1 MNGPAAS
8 RKWSVHLVH
17 IVILILTLVR
27 WSMEPGVGSAAELDS
42 APPTVLG
49 HSGVVLVSNADV
61 LSPWK
66 TRVGVSGLLLNGS
79 SGNRLDLLASSQPD
93 PRVLNV
99 RGFLAL
105 GFPARIEA
113 AVTVPYVN
121 VRVDGDSTEG
131 VGDMVLS
138 AKWKAAEQRGWIPA
152 TALSASWITE
162 TASKPALSSVSTNG
176 YLATISSQL
185 SLVNSADWSWS
196 IVGEVGGFWRD
207 PGRPEAGS
215 ALVYGGAVIVPLV
228 EPDVYAETGELQ
240 LVAEVAGTNALEDQA
255 RQPDDSLS
263 LVGGF
268 RYLTEHWGISAT
280 GVSTTY
286 EAESKKSSVGGLLS
300 VSATF

>member
-1 MNGPAAS
+1 MN
-8 RKWSVHLVH
+8 
-17 IVILILTLVR
+17 
-27 WSMEPGVGSAAELDS
+27 PGVGSAAEPGS

-66 TRVGVSGLLLNGS
+66 TRFGVSGLLVNGS

-121 VRVDGDSTEG
+121 VRVDGDSTED
-131 VGDMVLS
+131 VGDLVLS

-152 TALSASWITE
+152 TALSVSWITE
-162 TASKPALSSVSTNG
+162 TASEPALSSVSTNG
-176 YLATISSQL
+176 YRATVSSQL

-196 IVGEVGGFWRD
+196 MVGEVGGFWRD

-215 ALVYGGAVIVPLV
+215 ALVYGVAVIVPFV
-228 EPDVYAETGELQ
+228 ETGLYDKTGELQ
-240 LVAEVAGTNALEDQA
+240 LVAEVAGTNALKDQA
-255 RQPDDSLS
+255 RQSDDSLS
-263 LVGGF
+263 LVGGL
-268 RYLTEHWGISAT
+268 RYLTEPWGLTVT

-286 EAESKKSSVGGLLS
+286 EAESKRNSVGGLLS
-300 VSATF
+300 LSMIF